1 MGDPDAIR
9 DAVHRVHEAV
19 VALEV
24 EGVPVERIVV
34 AGFGQGA
41 ALAVHAAT
49 SYPRTL
55 GGCAMLSGYVPCTAA
70 FKEATTPEGLSTR
83 LLWLHGIHDAVVLTD
98 AATAQAKMLLELG
111 MSLDFRLSFDY
122 GHETTDE
129 ELQALK
135 HWLVVAIPQ
144 PEPEEDESDVPDYEL
159 PEGAENAE
167 ALYGEVQVR
176 KTKAQKKA

>member
-1 MGDPDAIR
+1 MG
-9 DAVHRVHEAV
+9 
-19 VALEV
+19 
-24 EGVPVERIVV
+24 
-34 AGFGQGA
+34 
-41 ALAVHAAT
+41 

-70 FKEATTPEGLSTR
+70 FKEAATPEGLSTR

-176 KTKAQKKA
+176 KTKAQKKAEREELHSIYKDRRYGLKGDEKRILINFQDSAKELTEAQKESAAQG